1 LLSRSGLP
9 YVLGVLKLQAV
20 NVRRREPDLGVI
32 SPVPDPEPSYALLD
46 FIEDLIE
53 RALAFLRRLAGIRD
67 SIRLIAFHWA
77 KVEQKRVW
85 NSEKLSKFR
94 VFNGLA
100 G

>member
-1 LLSRSGLP
+1 MKMQSVSL
-9 YVLGVLKLQAV
+9 
-20 NVRRREPDLGVI
+20 RRREPDLGVI
-32 SPVPDPEPSYALLD
+32 NPVPDLESTYALPV
-46 FIEDLIE
+46 FIEYLVE
-53 RALAFLRRLAGIRD
+53 GALAFPRRLADICD

-85 NSEKLSKFR
+85 NSEKLSGFL